1 MHKSLAAIMAV
12 ALGACPKPT
21 PTETKPPEPAVDP
34 DADVVAHTWIVVEHL
49 RVKGASIAEADANG
63 FHGRTIVVVPS
74 GFASPWQPGCEH
86 AKREKRTRE
95 MNELFDELE
104 IEKGGPSKA
113 AAFGMTSDI
122 LEFRMTCADR
132 GTPLIIWVGGKQ
144 AMTCFSGACYLM
156 KRFED

>member
-1 MHKSLAAIMAV
+1 
-12 ALGACPKPT
+12 
-21 PTETKPPEPAVDP
+21 
-34 DADVVAHTWIVVEHL
+34 
-49 RVKGASIAEADANG
+49 
-63 FHGRTIVVVPS
+63 
-74 GFASPWQPGCEH
+74 
-86 AKREKRTRE
+86 

-113 AAFGMTSDI
+113 AAFGMTSDL

-132 GTPLIIWVGGKQ
+132 GTPLIIWVGGKH

>member
-1 MHKSLAAIMAV
+1 LRSCV
-12 ALGACPKPT
+12 ALLALVLAACPKKAPPVEKPVT
-21 PTETKPPEPAVDP
+21 PVEDP
-34 DADVVAHTWIVVEHL
+34 DAEQVAHTWLVVEHL

-63 FHGRTIVVVPS
+63 FHGRTIVIVAN
-74 GFASPWQPGCEH
+74 GFASPWQPGCEK
-86 AKREKRTRE
+86 AKREKRSRE

-113 AAFGMTSDI
+113 AAFGMTSDL

-132 GTPLIIWVGGKQ
+132 GTPLIIWVGGKH
-144 AMTCFSGACYLM
+144 AMTCFAGACYLM